1 MTDRVDIHN
10 RKERFQSS
18 LESLQDTQLSEDNI
32 QAIQRFIQAHKSQDR
47 SYDRMKNYIY
57 SFKRI
62 DQELDFPLEDATKQQ
77 VTRLVGYIN
86 KELSEEYAPATVN
99 ETRKAVNNFYTFYLD
114 KPELVEN
121 VSTQVSKSKQ
131 KDLRPEQILRPREV
145 KTIVRRSKS
154 VRDQALIMTTWA
166 TGGRIEETLSL
177 KWNDITLDGVRTA
190 AQFPQSKTKTRRVN
204 IAEAYPYLKAYAE
217 KVEHSPGE
225 LVFQPRS
232 GNHKQTEKYQGGTM
246 RYNTAEKVFSRAAQ
260 RANIP
265 EERQTTPHKYRKSRA
280 TYFAAIGQ
288 SAQFLMDF
296 FGWSSYE
303 QAEKYVNLVQEDMEQ
318 SYYDAI
324 GLDVEAEG
332 GFNVDEENLK
342 PRSCHVC
349 GSIVSPAMSSCW
361 SCGETINPDDLLSAL
376 EPEETNDG
384 GALGSVAENV
394 GITEDELKDVMKDI
408 LDE

>member
-1 MTDRVDIHN
+1 VTDRVDIHD
-10 RKERFQSS
+10 RKNTFESAVNS
-18 LESLQDTQLSEDNI
+18 LEDTELSEDNI
-32 QAIQRFIQAHKSQDR
+32 RAVKRFIQAHKSQDR
-47 SYDRMKNYIY
+47 SYDRMQNYIY

-62 DQELDFPLEDATKQQ
+62 DQEIDFKLEDATQEQ
-77 VTRLVGYIN
+77 VTRLVGYVN

-99 ETRKAVNNFYTFYLD
+99 ETRKTINNFYTFYLD
-114 KPELVEN
+114 RPELVKN
-121 VSTQVSKSKQ
+121 VSTTVSKSKE
-131 KDLRPEQILRPREV
+131 KDLKPENILRPREV
-145 KTIVRRSKS
+145 KHIIRKATTQ
-154 VRDQALIMTTWA
+154 RDKALIMTTWA

-177 KWNDITLDGVRTA
+177 KWSDITLDGVRTA
-190 AQFPQSKTKTRRVN
+190 AQFPQSKTETRRVN
-204 IAEAYPYLKAYAE
+204 VAEAFPYLKQYAQQAN
-217 KVEHSPGE
+217 HSPEE
-225 LVFQPRS
+225 LVFQARS
-232 GNHKQTEKYQGGTM
+232 GNHKQNREYQGGAMT
-246 RYNTAEKVFSRAAQ
+246 YQAAAQ
-260 RANIP
+260 VFRNAAQNTDLP
-265 EERQTTPHKYRKSRA
+265 EMRETTPHKYRKSRA

-324 GLDVEAEG
+324 GLDVDAEG

-349 GSIVSPAMSSCW
+349 GSIVSPAMSTCW
-361 SCGETINPDDLLSAL
+361 SCQETINPDDLLSAL